1 MCIHTGFLFIII
13 IIFMI
18 FMIFMFFMISMFFM
32 ILFIFIIF
40 IIFMIYMIVM
50 ILMPNIRVNWRK
62 FVDMSNW
69 SERAD
74 RLSLAKKVW
83 GGGILEIPESSG
95 EGNSIKLWRKLEI
108 IKTVFILFKNSFH
121 TTSSNRNNSFHGT
134 VTSLLH
140 RSFSKLALKNTT

>member
-1 MCIHTGFLFIII
+1 
-13 IIFMI
+13 MI
-18 FMIFMFFMISMFFM
+18 FMIFI
-32 ILFIFIIF
+32 IFIIF

-95 EGNSIKLWRKLEI
+95 EGKFYQIMAEI
-108 IKTVFILFKNSFH
+108 GDYKGFFF
-121 TTSSNRNNSFHGT
+121 
-134 VTSLLH
+134 
-140 RSFSKLALKNTT
+140 